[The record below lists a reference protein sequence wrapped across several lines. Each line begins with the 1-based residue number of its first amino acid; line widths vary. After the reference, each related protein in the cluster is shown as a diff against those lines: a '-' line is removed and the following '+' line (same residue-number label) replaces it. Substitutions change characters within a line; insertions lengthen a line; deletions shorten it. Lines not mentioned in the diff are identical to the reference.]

1 MMSPKVEQEFIQVAV
16 PAQHVMAVYRLLSE
30 LEQEPGADAGLAGT
44 SDAPGAWD
52 ADKLARLAGTELNTT
67 KTVTRI
73 LDVLCQEPGKQYD
86 MQDLVKA
93 LSMEYHSLRGNL
105 AAFTRHLNTHYD
117 SDTWPMRVV
126 ESSGGAMLYSLDA
139 ATAALWRS
147 VRG

>member
-1 MMSPKVEQEFIQVAV
+1 MSPKDEQEFIQVAV
-16 PAQHVMAVYRLLSE
+16 PAQHVMAVYRLLAK
-30 LEQEPGADAGLAGT
+30 LEQEPDAELAGT
-44 SDAPGAWD
+44 NDAPAAWD
-52 ADKLARLAGTELNTT
+52 ADKLARLASTELNTT

-73 LDVLCQEPGKQYD
+73 LDVLCQEPGRQYD
-86 MQDLVKA
+86 MRDLVKA

-117 SDTWPMRVV
+117 SDTWPMHVA
-126 ESSGGAMLYSLDA
+126 ESSGGAVLYSLDD

>member
-1 MMSPKVEQEFIQVAV
+1 MMSPKAEQEFIQVAV

-30 LEQEPGADAGLAGT
+30 LEQEPDAT
-44 SDAPGAWD
+44 TDALGVWD
-52 ADKLARLAGTELNTT
+52 ADKLARLASTNLNTT

-73 LDVLCQEPGKQYD
+73 LDVLCLEPGKQYD
-86 MQDLVKA
+86 MQDLVNA

-117 SDTWPMRVV
+117 SDTWPMRVD

-139 ATAALWRS
+139 ATAALWKS